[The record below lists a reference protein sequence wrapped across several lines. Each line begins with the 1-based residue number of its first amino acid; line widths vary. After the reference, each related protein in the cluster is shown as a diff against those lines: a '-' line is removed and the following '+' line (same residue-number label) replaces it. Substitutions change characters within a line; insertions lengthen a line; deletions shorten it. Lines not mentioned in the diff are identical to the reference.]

1 MPIVKSAANRI
12 DWAKIIS
19 NLKITGPTVQ
29 QLSSFKKRN
38 DEARHN
44 LLELQNANEPI
55 DFNYYR
61 SKLKN
66 QKIVDDIEKMYK
78 SYKPVVINSKE
89 QIDIISS
96 FEKHAMENAKD
107 TEKLIS
113 KELDALQS
121 TLANI
126 ENARPFD
133 QLTVDDIVKANPE
146 IEKKVEKMIKNGKWD
161 VPGYEEKF
169 GSLNVM

>member
-1 MPIVKSAANRI
+1 MTIVKSAANKI

-44 LLELQNANEPI
+44 LLELQQVNQPV
-55 DFNYYR
+55 DFDYYR
-61 SKLKN
+61 SVLKN
-66 QKIVDDIEKMYK
+66 QQVVDDIQKLYK

-89 QIDIISS
+89 QIDIINN
-96 FEKHAMENAKD
+96 FEKHAIENAKE
-107 TEKLIS
+107 TEKLIG
-113 KELDALQS
+113 KELEALQG

-133 QLTVDDIVKANPE
+133 QLTVDDIVKANPD
-146 IEKKVEKMIKNGKWD
+146 IEKKVEQLIKNGKWD

-169 GSLNVM
+169 GSMNIM